1 MGRKRKWFNNDPE
14 LAVWVDT
21 EGERIW
27 KSVERYQWLSYLHD
41 EARPVG
47 ELMKTIVQNAILS
60 KSSKEGYNLDA
71 SGVMVREW
79 TPAMGFTAMLKPQK
93 WLYIFNGGTYK
104 HARNK
109 DGWNRLTAKD
119 YRTRPYKDKLGR
131 DYKHGRLVPKGT
143 SRGAIQ
149 PMDFLGLAMQNMTG
163 IQGQL
168 KQAVQNALRKRINQ
182 PAE

>member
-1 MGRKRKWFNNDPE
+1 MARQRKWFNNDPE
-14 LAVWVDT
+14 LAIWMDT
-21 EGERIW
+21 EGRQIW
-27 KSVERYQWLSYLHD
+27 KSVERYQWLSYLHQ

-47 ELMKTIVQNAILS
+47 DLMKKILQDAIVS
-60 KSSKEGYNLDA
+60 KSSTKGYNLDIT
-71 SGVMVREW
+71 GVMVREW
-79 TPAMGFTAMLKPQK
+79 TPAIGFTAMLDPKK

-119 YRTRPYKDKLGR
+119 YTTKPYKDKLGR
-131 DYKHGRLVPKGT
+131 NYKKGRKVPAGT

-149 PMDFLGLAMQNMTG
+149 PMDFLGLATENMRG

-168 KQAVQNALRKRINQ
+168 RQAAINALKTRINQ
-182 PAE
+182 TAR